1 MARTHIEEEKRIST
15 AKLRINEKIRAREI
29 RVIDEN
35 GGQLGIMT
43 PDEAL
48 NQAKTKGLDLVEV
61 APTAN
66 PPVCRILDYGKY
78 IYEQNKK
85 QHDARR
91 KQRHIHLKEV
101 KFRPKTDEHDYE
113 FKKKHIERFLRQGDK
128 VKVVIM
134 FRGREMQ
141 YLDRGRRI
149 LDRVRDELVEIGLVE
164 FHPRVEGRF
173 MIMIMAAKKGIMPA
187 AKPAK
192 TPPPAKRGSSTEKAS
207 PAEKS

>member
-1 MARTHIEEEKRIST
+1 
-15 AKLRINEKIRAREI
+15 LRVNEKIRAREV

-43 PDEAL
+43 PDDAIS
-48 NQAKTKGLDLVEV
+48 QARSKGLDLVEV
-61 APTAN
+61 APTSN

-85 QHDARR
+85 QHEARK

-149 LDRVRDELVEIGLVE
+149 LDRVRDELQEIGMVE

-173 MIMIMAAKKGIMPA
+173 MIMIMSAKKGVGPA
-187 AKPAK
+187 EKPAK
-192 TPPPAKRGSSTEKAS
+192 AAPPPKRGSTSKEKPS
-207 PAEKS
+207 PADQS